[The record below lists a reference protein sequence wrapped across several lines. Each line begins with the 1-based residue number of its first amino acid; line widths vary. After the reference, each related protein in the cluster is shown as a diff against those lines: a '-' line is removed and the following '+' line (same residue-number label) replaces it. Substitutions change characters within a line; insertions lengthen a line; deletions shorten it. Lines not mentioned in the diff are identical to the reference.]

1 MIDVNQIQK
10 RYNGSRGLDGFSIRV
25 EKGELFGLVGPNGA
39 GKTTLIKI
47 LSTLIRAD
55 SGGAR
60 IAGMDVTANPHG
72 VKRVVG
78 YMPDQ
83 PGLYQD
89 MRVLEFLEF
98 FADAFRI
105 PSSQRRSALEEA
117 LANSGLAARRDSFVE
132 ELSLGMKQR
141 LFLAKTLLHSPQVL
155 LLDEPA
161 SGLDPM
167 ARVDL
172 RNQLKRLNEQG
183 ITILISS
190 HILVDLQEICTRVAF
205 IAEGKNQ
212 PDQSGRTV
220 VELRKDD
227 SSQPRLY
234 EVEVLQDT
242 QEAAK
247 QAAAFT
253 GVTVLDIQSSRFVV
267 QIPGDATQAAEFLRH
282 LVSSGVQVIKFDRPP
297 ATLEQRYRAVF
308 GGQRR

>member
-105 PSSQRRSALEEA
+105 PSSQRRSAVEEA

-132 ELSLGMKQR
+132 ELSFGMKRR

-190 HILVDLQEICTRVAF
+190 HILVDLQEICTHVAF

-212 PDQSGRTV
+212 PDESGRTV

-227 SSQPRLY
+227 SSQPRWY

-242 QEAAK
+242 QQAAK

-253 GVTVLDIQSSRFVV
+253 GVAVLDIQSSRFVV

-297 ATLEQRYRAVF
+297 ATLEQRYRGVF
-308 GGQRR
+308 GGQR